1 MRENIKV
8 SIIISTLNS
17 EKTLS
22 DCIQS
27 CLDQNFPNKEI
38 IIIDGKSEDQTIN
51 IIKTFNSKNL
61 FYISERDEGIYDAW
75 NKALSICK
83 GEWICFLGCYDKLL
97 LNFLE
102 KII

>member
-51 IIKTFNSKNL
+51 IIKTFNSK
-61 FYISERDEGIYDAW
+61 
-75 NKALSICK
+75 
-83 GEWICFLGCYDKLL
+83 KLIL
-97 LNFLE
+97 YFG
-102 KII
+102 KR